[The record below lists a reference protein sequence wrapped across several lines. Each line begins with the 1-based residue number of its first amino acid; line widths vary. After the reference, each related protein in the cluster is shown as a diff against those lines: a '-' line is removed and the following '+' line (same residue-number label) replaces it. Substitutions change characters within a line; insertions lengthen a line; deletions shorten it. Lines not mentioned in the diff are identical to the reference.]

1 MRFFSKK
8 EGVGT
13 IILMMIKNRKG
24 GLMGLPLILTLL
36 RILLGPTFVILY
48 LYYDQVGITLLSL
61 PYALLCLTLLSELSD
76 VFDGLLARRYNK
88 VTELGKLLDP
98 MADSI
103 FRLSVFL
110 AFTQGIIHL
119 PLLLVCIFFYRDIV
133 ISTLRAL
140 CGLRGF
146 ALAARLSGKIKAV
159 VQAVVIFFILLML
172 IPYSLGYLELHLL
185 RKLSVYSVSI
195 GVIYTLY
202 SGCEYVIANRSYIQK
217 ALGLRG

>member
-1 MRFFSKK
+1 MS
-8 EGVGT
+8 
-13 IILMMIKNRKG
+13 IA
-24 GLMGLPLILTLL
+24 LILTLL
-36 RILLGPTFVILY
+36 RILLWPIFVVLY
-48 LYYDQVGITLLSL
+48 LYHDQLGFTLFSL
-61 PYALLCLTLLSELSD
+61 PYVLLCLTVLSEVSD

-88 VTELGKLLDP
+88 VTDLGKLLDP

-110 AFTQGIIHL
+110 AFTQGVIQL

-159 VQAVVIFFILLML
+159 MQAIIIFFILVML
-172 IPYSLGYLELHLL
+172 IPYSLGYLELSLL

-202 SGCEYVIANRSYIQK
+202 SGCEYILANRSYIQK
-217 ALGLRG
+217 ALGLKR

>member
-1 MRFFSKK
+1 MS
-8 EGVGT
+8 
-13 IILMMIKNRKG
+13 IA
-24 GLMGLPLILTLL
+24 LILTLL
-36 RILLGPTFVILY
+36 RILLGPLFVVFY
-48 LYYDQVGITLLSL
+48 LYYDRMGFTLFSLS
-61 PYALLCLTLLSELSD
+61 YVLLCLTLLSEVSD

-88 VTELGKLLDP
+88 VTDLGKLLDP

-110 AFTQGIIHL
+110 AFTQGVIQL

-159 VQAVVIFFILLML
+159 IQAVIIFFILVML
-172 IPYSLGYLELHLL
+172 IPYSLGYLELDLL
-185 RKLSVYSVSI
+185 RKLSVYAVSI

-202 SGCEYVIANRSYIQK
+202 SGCEYILANKSYIQK
-217 ALGLRG
+217 ALGLNR

>member
-1 MRFFSKK
+1 MS
-8 EGVGT
+8 
-13 IILMMIKNRKG
+13 IA
-24 GLMGLPLILTLL
+24 LILTLL
-36 RILLGPTFVILY
+36 RILLGPIFVILY
-48 LYYDQVGITLLSL
+48 LYYDQLGFTLLSL
-61 PYALLCLTLLSELSD
+61 PYVLLCLTVLSEVSD

-88 VTELGKLLDP
+88 VTDLGKLLDP

-110 AFTQGIIHL
+110 AFTQGVIQL

-159 VQAVVIFFILLML
+159 VQAIIIFFILIML
-172 IPYSLGYLELHLL
+172 IPYSLDYLELGLL
-185 RKLSVYSVSI
+185 RKLSIYSVSV

-202 SGCEYVIANRSYIQK
+202 SGCEYILANRSYIQK
-217 ALGLRG
+217 ALGLKR

>member
-1 MRFFSKK
+1 MS
-8 EGVGT
+8 
-13 IILMMIKNRKG
+13 IALM
-24 GLMGLPLILTLL
+24 LTLS
-36 RILLGPTFVILY
+36 RILLGPLFVVLY
-48 LYYDQVGITLLSL
+48 LYYERMGFTLLSL
-61 PYALLCLTLLSELSD
+61 PYVLLCLTLLSEVSD

-88 VTELGKLLDP
+88 VTDLGKLLDP

-110 AFTQGIIHL
+110 AFTQGVIQL

-159 VQAVVIFFILLML
+159 IQAVIIFFILVML
-172 IPYSLGYLELHLL
+172 IPYSLGYLELDLL
-185 RKLSVYSVSI
+185 QKLSVYAVSI

-202 SGCEYVIANRSYIQK
+202 SGCEYILANRSYIQK
-217 ALGLRG
+217 ALGLNR

>member
-1 MRFFSKK
+1 MS
-8 EGVGT
+8 
-13 IILMMIKNRKG
+13 
-24 GLMGLPLILTLL
+24 LPLILTLL
-36 RILLGPTFVILY
+36 RILLGPIFVVFY
-48 LYYDQVGITLLSL
+48 LYYDRVGFTLLSL
-61 PYALLCLTLLSELSD
+61 PYVLLFLTLLSELSD

-88 VTELGKLLDP
+88 VTDLGKLLDP

-110 AFTQGIIHL
+110 AFTQGVIQL
-119 PLLLVCIFFYRDIV
+119 PLLLVCTFLYRDIV

-159 VQAVVIFFILLML
+159 VQAVIIFFILLML

-185 RKLSVYSVSI
+185 RKLSIYSVSM

-202 SGCEYVIANRSYIQK
+202 SGCEYVVANRSYIQK
-217 ALGLRG
+217 ALGLSR

>member
-1 MRFFSKK
+1 MS
-8 EGVGT
+8 
-13 IILMMIKNRKG
+13 IA
-24 GLMGLPLILTLL
+24 LILTLL
-36 RILLGPTFVILY
+36 RILLGPIFVILY
-48 LYYDQVGITLLSL
+48 LYHDQWGFTLLSL
-61 PYALLCLTLLSELSD
+61 PYVLLCLTVLSEVSD

-88 VTELGKLLDP
+88 VTDLGKLLDP

-110 AFTQGIIHL
+110 AFTQGVIQL

-159 VQAVVIFFILLML
+159 VQAIIIFFILIML
-172 IPYSLGYLELHLL
+172 IPYSLGYLELGLL
-185 RKLSVYSVSI
+185 RKLSIYSVSI

-202 SGCEYVIANRSYIQK
+202 SGCEYVLANRSYIQK
-217 ALGLRG
+217 ALGLRR